1 MENREK
7 YNRSKRSY
15 RAPIS
20 TSRVHFL
27 APFSRL
33 TPRPFAQVGCSAFF
47 SSPHLT
53 PGRISSLSSFPFPA
67 LFSVPLPRF
76 TVVPL
81 RTAYKICTTSPRLR
95 HRLARQ
101 IGFPKKWPRGLF
113 SPVSLFLSFSL
124 CLSLSAHFPLRIS
137 ECINIALKSAGHAR
151 PARRTTVASFG
162 QSDLPSL
169 SVSSLFNYR
178 SSV

>member
-1 MENREK
+1 MEIAENREK

-27 APFSRL
+27 ALFSRL

-53 PGRISSLSSFPFPA
+53 PGRISSLPSFPFPA

-113 SPVSLFLSFSL
+113 SPVPLFLSFSL
-124 CLSLSAHFPLRIS
+124 CLSRRIFPFVYPSALIS
-137 ECINIALKSAGHAR
+137 R
-151 PARRTTVASFG
+151 
-162 QSDLPSL
+162 
-169 SVSSLFNYR
+169 
-178 SSV
+178 